1 MSRMFSS
8 LAIPNYRNYAI
19 GGLVSNTGVWM
30 QRTAQSWL
38 VLVTL
43 TNNDARALG
52 LVTGLQ
58 FLPVLLFSAA
68 GGALADRFS
77 KRHVMMWTQT
87 VMGINSLILGVLIT
101 TGQIQ
106 LWMVYVS
113 AFILGT
119 ASAVDAPARQAFVS
133 EMVPKGQLSNAI
145 SLNSASFNSARLFG
159 PATAGLVIAA
169 GGTGPVFLIDAAS
182 FAFVLIA
189 LATLNKEQLHPA
201 PRSTGKGQIR
211 DGLRYVRN
219 RPDVMVIMVIAFMM
233 GTFGMNFQIT
243 NVLMATE
250 AFGQGAAQYG
260 MLGSIMAIGSLTA
273 ALLSARRSRPR
284 LRHLLISMAAFTV
297 SSLLSALA
305 PNFITFCILLVPV
318 GLTAIST
325 LVTANALVQ
334 MSVAETVRGRV
345 MSLYMM
351 LLMGGTP
358 IGAPVLGWIGEQFGA
373 RWTIGIGVVAMGLT
387 FIVATSYLMR
397 RDNLHLSLDHHR
409 PFVTVERNLTD
420 DSLERME

>member
-38 VLVTL
+38 VLITL
-43 TNNDARALG
+43 TDNDARALG

-58 FLPVLLFSAA
+58 FLPVLLFSAI

-87 VMGINSLILGVLIT
+87 IMGINSLILGLLIT
-101 TGQIQ
+101 TGHIE
-106 LWMVYVS
+106 LWMVYIS
-113 AFILGT
+113 AFVLGT

-169 GGTGPVFLIDAAS
+169 VGTGPVFLIDAAS

-189 LATLNKEQLHPA
+189 LATLNKNQLTPA
-201 PRSTGKGQIR
+201 ARSTGKGQIR
-211 DGLRYVRN
+211 DGLRYVRG

-273 ALLSARRSRPR
+273 ALMSARRSRPR
-284 LRHLLISMAAFTV
+284 LRHLLTSMAAFTL

-358 IGAPVLGWIGEQFGA
+358 LGAPVLGWIGEQWGA

-387 FIVATSYLMR
+387 FIVATAYLVR
-397 RDNLHLSLDHHR
+397 RDNLHLRMDHHR
-409 PFVTVERNLTD
+409 PFVTVERNLTED
-420 DSLERME
+420 AVERAE